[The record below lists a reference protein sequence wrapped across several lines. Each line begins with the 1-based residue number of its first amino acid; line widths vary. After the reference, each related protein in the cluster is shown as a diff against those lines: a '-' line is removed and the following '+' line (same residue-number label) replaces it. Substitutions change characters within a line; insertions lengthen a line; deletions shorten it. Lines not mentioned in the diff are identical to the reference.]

1 MRQRNRLI
9 GLISLMVVL
18 LLAACSGEG
27 ASSDGSK
34 DSKQGANVSKDGT
47 INIAYPT
54 NLTTLDPHL
63 TTNSATR
70 DVARQIFEQLLVLDE
85 NYEVQPSLAE
95 SFDVSEDGLVY
106 TFNLRQDVKF
116 HNGKDLVADDVVAS
130 MDKWLETSSQG
141 KANLAGAEFKEVDP
155 HTVELHIEKASLVV
169 PFVLADMAP
178 FPAILPKESIEKAG
192 ADGLTEFIGTGPFKL
207 EDWKVDQHIHL
218 TRFDD
223 YSSRTEESSGLAG
236 KKEALAK
243 EVYFHIVP
251 DESTRLSG
259 VSTGQYDI
267 AFSIPFDNADQI
279 EATDGVENV
288 FNDGGILSY
297 VLNKKAGPFSDQK
310 FRQAFNTALDMEEVL
325 RAAYSDDRFYT
336 LDSALALPGTLWH
349 SEAGKEFYNQH
360 DLDKAKELVEESSY
374 NGEEITILT
383 TRDYPHQY
391 NAGVVAQQVLE
402 SIGVKVKLD
411 VYDWPTL
418 IERRTN
424 ENNFDLFP
432 MSFAVRPTIHQNP
445 FLDSKAEYSGWSNS
459 EKMDQLLEDINA
471 AESLENAKPLID
483 DLQQEVWE
491 YLPII
496 KIGNIQDLVVV
507 SDKITGYD
515 NLIGPILWN
524 VSKSE

>member
-1 MRQRNRLI
+1 MKQYKKVVGIIL
-9 GLISLMVVL
+9 LMAVL
-18 LLAACSGEG
+18 LLVACGG
-27 ASSDGSK
+27 GTSSDEGK
-34 DSKQGANVSKDGT
+34 ESKQESKVSKDGT

-85 NYEVQPSLAE
+85 NYEVQPSLAQ
-95 SFDVSEDGLVY
+95 SYDVSDDGLVY
-106 TFNLRQDVKF
+106 TFNLRQGVTF
-116 HNGKDLVADDVVAS
+116 HNGKELVAEDIVAS
-130 MDKWLETSSQG
+130 MDKWMETSSQG
-141 KANLAGAEFKEVDP
+141 KANLVGAEFKEVDP

-207 EDWKVDQHIHL
+207 EEWNVDQHIHL

-223 YSSRTEESSGLAG
+223 YSSREEESSGLAG

-243 EVYFHIVP
+243 ELYFHIVP

-267 AFSIPFDNADQI
+267 AFTIPFDNADQI
-279 EATDGVENV
+279 EATEGVENV
-288 FNDGGILSY
+288 LNDAGILSY
-297 VLNKKAGPFSDQK
+297 VLNKKTGPFSDQK
-310 FRQAFNTALDMEEVL
+310 FRQAFNTALDSEEVL
-325 RAAYSDDRFYT
+325 RAAFSDDRFYT

-360 DLDKAKELVEESSY
+360 DLEKAKELVEESSY
-374 NGEEITILT
+374 NGEEVTILT
-383 TRDYPHQY
+383 TRDYLHQY

-418 IERRTN
+418 IERRTD
-424 ENNFDLFP
+424 ENNFDVFP
-432 MSFAVRPTIHQNP
+432 MNFAVRPTIHQNP
-445 FLDSKAEYSGWSNS
+445 FLDSKADYSGWSYS
-459 EKMDQLLEDINA
+459 GKMDQLLVDINSA
-471 AESLENAKPLID
+471 ASLEDAKPLID
-483 DLQQEVWE
+483 DLQQEVWD